1 MKPAKNFQTH
11 VALALVLVACEDGEQ
26 KEVGRR
32 VSGSQ
37 QRLQRQWKS
46 PSQFTHQI
54 TKLHD
59 LLAYRQTHTHTH
71 TYIIDLNTN
80 PHKAFRIP

>member
-11 VALALVLVACEDGEQ
+11 VALALVLMAGEDGEQ

-54 TKLHD
+54 TKPQD
-59 LLAYRQTHTHTH
+59 LLAYRHTHTHTH
-71 TYIIDLNTN
+71 THT
-80 PHKAFRIP
+80 